1 MRLVSLSM
9 LKPEMALAKS
19 IYYRDNLVLKE
30 GTVNLERYSNSLRRL
45 GIEYIYIEDS
55 KSGGIEIPDAISEET
70 RQMCKQVL
78 RQTIDEFA
86 TKTVIDIQ
94 EMSEAVNSIIDEVLN
109 NPDVQISL
117 SDIGASDE
125 YIFTHSVSTTVYSL
139 IIANKL
145 GYSRSMLEKLG
156 AGALLHD
163 MGKILLDNK
172 IVNKAGRLNEEEFEH
187 VKQHTVLGYEALKKC
202 VNLTELSRIISL
214 YHHERMDGKG
224 YPTGVPAAELHE
236 FTRIVAIADVYDA
249 LVSDRCYRKKWSSNQ
264 AVNYLVEH
272 AETQFDLQLVSVLI
286 KQIAIY
292 PNGSMVRLSDQ
303 TIGIVKEQNKNFPL
317 RPIVRVVTDPSG
329 KEVTPHE
336 IDLMKILSITI
347 IESELEMS
355 WNNETASYPEI

>member
-9 LKPEMALAKS
+9 LKQEMVLAKS
-19 IYYRDNLVLKE
+19 IYYRDCLVLKE
-30 GTVNLERYSNSLRRL
+30 GTGDLERYINSLKRL
-45 GIEYIYIEDS
+45 GIDYIYIEDS
-55 KSGGIEIPDAISEET
+55 KSHGIEIPDAISEET
-70 RQMCKQVL
+70 RLMCKQVL
-78 RQTIDEFA
+78 RDTIEDFA
-86 TKTVIDIQ
+86 SKTVIDIQ
-94 EMSEAVNSIIDEVLN
+94 EMSAAVNSIIDDILS

-117 SDIGASDE
+117 NDIGAADE
-125 YIFTHSVSTTVYSL
+125 YTFTHSVSTTVYSL

-145 GYSRSMLEKLG
+145 GYPRLMMEKLG

-172 IVNKAGRLNEEEFEH
+172 VINKAGKLNEDEFEH
-187 VKQHTVLGYEALKKC
+187 VKQHTTLGYEMLKKC

-224 YPTGVPAAELHE
+224 YPTGTPAANLHE
-236 FTRIVAIADVYDA
+236 FARIVAIADVYDA
-249 LVSDRCYRKKWSSNQ
+249 LVSDRCYRRKWSSNQ

-272 AETQFDLQLVSVLI
+272 AETQFDLKLVSVLI

-303 TIGIVKEQNKNFPL
+303 TTGIVKEQNKNFPL
-317 RPIVRVVTDPSG
+317 RPIVRVVADG
-329 KEVTPHE
+329 YEREVTPYE
-336 IDLMKILSITI
+336 IDLMKELSITI

-355 WNNETASYPEI
+355 WDNIPGSRAAQ

>member
-9 LKPEMALAKS
+9 LKPEMVLAKS
-19 IYYRDNLVLKE
+19 IYYRDCLVLKE
-30 GTVNLERYSNSLRRL
+30 GTGDLERYTNSLKRL
-45 GIEYIYIEDS
+45 GIDYIYIEDS
-55 KSGGIEIPDAISEET
+55 KSYGIEIPDAISEET
-70 RQMCKQVL
+70 RQMCKQIL
-78 RQTIDEFA
+78 RQTMEDFA
-86 TKTVIDIQ
+86 NKTVIDIQ
-94 EMSEAVNSIIDEVLN
+94 DMSVAVNSIIDEILS
-109 NPDVQISL
+109 NPEILISL
-117 SDIGASDE
+117 TDIGASDE
-125 YIFTHSVSTTVYSL
+125 YTFTHSVSTTVYSL

-172 IVNKAGRLNEEEFEH
+172 IVNKVGKLDEEEFEH

-224 YPTGVPAAELHE
+224 YPTGTPASELHE

-272 AETQFDLQLVSVLI
+272 AETQFDLKLVSVLI

-292 PNGSMVRLSDQ
+292 PNGSMVRLSDH
-303 TIGIVKEQNKNFPL
+303 TIGIVKEQNNNFPL
-317 RPIVRVVTDPSG
+317 RPIIRVVSDEWGREITPY
-329 KEVTPHE
+329 EVN
-336 IDLMKILSITI
+336 LLQSLSVTI
-347 IESELEMS
+347 VESELEMS
-355 WNNETASYPEI
+355 WSNNPATYPIE

>member
-9 LKPEMALAKS
+9 LMPEMVLAKS
-19 IYYRDNLVLKE
+19 IYYRDCLVLKE
-30 GTVNLERYSNSLRRL
+30 GTGDLERYSNSLKRL
-45 GIEYIYIEDS
+45 GIDYLYIEDT
-55 KSGGIEIPDAISEET
+55 KSYGIEIPDAISEET
-70 RQMCKQVL
+70 RLMCKQVL
-78 RQTIDEFA
+78 RQTIEEFS
-86 TKTVIDIQ
+86 TRTVIDIQ
-94 EMSEAVNSIIDEVLN
+94 EMSSAVNSIIDDILA

-117 SDIGASDE
+117 NDIGATDE
-125 YIFTHSVSTTVYSL
+125 YTFTHSVSTTVYSL

-145 GYSRSMLEKLG
+145 GYTRSMMEKLG

-172 IVNKAGRLNEEEFEH
+172 VINKAGKLNEDEFEH
-187 VKQHTVLGYEALKKC
+187 VKKHTLLGYEALKRC

-214 YHHERMDGKG
+214 YHHERMDGQG
-224 YPTGVPAAELHE
+224 YPTGTPAAQLHE

-272 AETQFDLQLVSVLI
+272 AETQFDVQLVSVLI

-292 PNGSMVRLSDQ
+292 PNGSMVRLSDH

-317 RPIVRVVTDPSG
+317 RPFVRILADEWG
-329 KEVTPHE
+329 REITPYE
-336 IDLMKILSITI
+336 IDMMKILSITI
-347 IESELEMS
+347 VESELEMS
-355 WNNETASYPEI
+355 WNAHTGNYEVE